1 MVIKA
6 RIQIPKTPTKQQVRT
21 HLVNLARKSAE
32 LNKDMIE
39 KSIDRG
45 KDIITGGNFAN
56 IKDSTKNIRR
66 MRGFSGTKPLV
77 ETGELRDSIEVKN
90 TPDGANVVLGVP
102 YGWVHNETPNPE
114 PIVENAFSKKFNT
127 VGKPVPRRRFFG
139 TPVAFFRRKEF
150 KKIQREANET
160 LGIELSKS
168 KTVTIN

>member
-6 RIQIPKTPTKQQVRT
+6 RIQVPKTPTKQQVRT

-90 TPDGANVVLGVP
+90 TPNGANVVIGVP
-102 YGWVHNETPNPE
+102 YGWVHNEEQT
-114 PIVENAFSKKFNT
+114 IVSNDFSEKFHT

>member
-6 RIQIPKTPTKQQVRT
+6 KIQIPKKPNKSQIRA
-21 HLVNLARKSAE
+21 HLVNLARKSAI

-45 KDIITGGNFAN
+45 KDIITGGNFAH

-77 ETGELRDSIEVKN
+77 ETRNLRDSIEVKN

-102 YGWVHNETPNPE
+102 YGWVHNEEQT
-114 PIVENAFSKKFNT
+114 IVSNDFSEKFHT

-150 KKIQREANET
+150 KKIQRESNEM